1 MSEESSME
9 EKSGQKE
16 RKRVH
21 IVGLRAECSSHRTP
35 WMCALWLPCLPTT
48 HLSLDHFRTL
58 PGSRLAPG
66 LEGEKKLERVEQRL
80 SCHLISH
87 SALKKALRKRTE
99 AIACLVFIQRP
110 RGLISQDEF
119 YASFLASLCS
129 CLLTFRLR
137 SSLKTNLLSVSFNKV
152 LWRLWPHI
160 LYTHRW
166 NFLIFSVTWRP
177 GLWGWEKQSQL

>member
-1 MSEESSME
+1 MLGSVLSAPHTELREC
-9 EKSGQKE
+9 
-16 RKRVH
+16 VH
-21 IVGLRAECSSHRTP
+21 SDSP
-35 WMCALWLPCLPTT
+35 ALSLPTT

-87 SALKKALRKRTE
+87 SAPKKALRKRTE

-137 SSLKTNLLSVSFNKV
+137 SSLKTNLLSVSFNK
-152 LWRLWPHI
+152 
-160 LYTHRW
+160 
-166 NFLIFSVTWRP
+166 FL
-177 GLWGWEKQSQL
+177 